1 MLHHRI
7 IGIIMMQKFNTAMT
21 QFLINRYSPLVAIAA
36 ITLLAAALRFYK
48 LGQWSFW
55 GDEYIT
61 VRNAMDVFGGGFLRL
76 TPSLLGTYISFSL
89 FGVNEW
95 SARLVAASAGVIS
108 IPVLYGLIKRQ
119 YNSQLALV
127 TSLLLAVSSWH
138 IYWSQNARFY
148 TLLLLFYT
156 LALFYFYWAIE
167 EDRPLLMFLSLVF
180 FGLAAFERLIAAF
193 FIPIVGTYMISL
205 KIGWFGI
212 PRGLRWRNLSV
223 YVLPGILFVVF
234 LIITNP
240 ALTSVDTLF
249 VRFGFVN
256 NNPLWLLSGVGFY
269 IGIPLLIMATAGAV
283 ILLTRLSRFGLL
295 LTLGFIV
302 PLVSIVIISLFS
314 YSANRYIFPALTSVI
329 ILAAFAIYELWRQM
343 QGSGKLLAFGV
354 ILIMFIMPMTD
365 NMLYFFYQNGNRDN
379 WKAALEFVASE
390 MEAEDRIAIVDVPL
404 AEYYLKRRAID
415 MHYLEKEGLSM
426 VTSNNASTWFIIDL
440 TAPEKTPD
448 VTKWIKENALYIRNF
463 DVVVSARRYPMAVY
477 KYTSQRP

>member
-1 MLHHRI
+1 
-7 IGIIMMQKFNTAMT
+7 MMQKFKTALT
-21 QFLINRYSPLVAIAA
+21 QFLIYRYFPLVAIAA

-48 LGQWSFW
+48 LEQWSFW

-61 VRNAMDVFGGGFLRL
+61 VRNAMDVFGGGFRRL
-76 TPSLLGTYISFSL
+76 TPSLLGTHISFSL

-108 IPVLYGLIKRQ
+108 IPVLYGLVKRQ
-119 YNSQLALV
+119 YNSQLALI

-167 EDRPLLMFLSLVF
+167 KDRPLLMFLSLVF
-180 FGLAAFERLIAAF
+180 FGLAALERLIAAF
-193 FIPIVGTYMISL
+193 FIPIVVTYIISL
-205 KIGWFGI
+205 KIGWFGT

-234 LIITNP
+234 LLITNP

-269 IGIPLLIMATAGAV
+269 IGIPLLIMAAAGAV
-283 ILLTRLSRFGLL
+283 ILLTRLNRFGLL
-295 LTLGFIV
+295 LTLGFVV
-302 PLVSIVIISLFS
+302 PLVSIVIISLFA

-329 ILAAFAIYELWRQM
+329 ILAAFAIHELWRQT
-343 QGSGKLLAFGV
+343 QGSGKLLALGV
-354 ILIMFIMPMTD
+354 FLIMVIMPMTD
-365 NMLYFFYQNGNRDN
+365 NLMYYVYQNGNRDN

-426 VTSNNASTWFIIDL
+426 VTSNNGRTWFIIDL
-440 TAPEKTPD
+440 TAPDKTPKI
-448 VTKWIKENALYIRNF
+448 TKWVRENALFVRNF
-463 DVVVSARRYPMAVY
+463 DVFVSARKFPMEIY
-477 KYTSQRP
+477 KYTNQSP